1 MSEEK
6 SVTCSLCSQEV
17 MCEDYRQCLSDYHI
31 QEQCEQHG
39 AQALGAVGL
48 LQQLEEF
55 HLLSCPTD
63 LPDVAALTTPIA
75 QPDDTGDTATQW
87 PSRCSCLCSC
97 SSHSP
102 WDVSGTPTTQTHSA
116 ASWGKLGEFSTKAV
130 QSSSQLTWSRS
141 PTFYMTV
148 LDSWNNTCLRS
159 GSIPWT
165 PPYPS
170 QLLIHRIISGSGCSC
185 CSPFWHL
192 H

>member
-1 MSEEK
+1 MKVVKVPGPQTGVGQKAPALCRMSEEK

-75 QPDDTGDTATQW
+75 QPDDTGDTATQ
-87 PSRCSCLCSC
+87 
-97 SSHSP
+97 
-102 WDVSGTPTTQTHSA
+102 
-116 ASWGKLGEFSTKAV
+116 
-130 QSSSQLTWSRS
+130 
-141 PTFYMTV
+141 
-148 LDSWNNTCLRS
+148 
-159 GSIPWT
+159 
-165 PPYPS
+165 
-170 QLLIHRIISGSGCSC
+170 
-185 CSPFWHL
+185 
-192 H
+192 